1 MSFPSV
7 KVGKVGAFTKKSSPR
22 GYPPGERPIPDPS
35 STSQATTWPGRTR
48 TFAEEISQL
57 AQPSA
62 VTVSVSAD
70 ARTVNVG
77 TPPIVDKRRKAVG
90 AGMKG

>member
-1 MSFPSV
+1 
-7 KVGKVGAFTKKSSPR
+7 
-22 GYPPGERPIPDPS
+22 
-35 STSQATTWPGRTR
+35 
-48 TFAEEISQL
+48 
-57 AQPSA
+57 
-62 VTVSVSAD
+62 VSVSAD